1 MRRPRRGWPALDA
14 SGGDIYEK
22 KKTGG
27 IERTRQL
34 RKTAH
39 MVVEKSPEEP
49 AVAPPAQRALILM
62 LCALVIGAAASLAAI
77 GLTDAVSWLN
87 DGLLIAPRA
96 RVQYEAAGWLVPLAT
111 VAVPAL
117 GGLIVGLIWRY
128 VSSARRPLGPPD
140 VIEAVQFERALPD
153 LRSGVASTLA
163 AMVSLGFG
171 ASVGQYGPMVYLGA
185 MLGGLVRRLRL
196 GVPNLPAIAV
206 ACGVAAAIAT
216 AFNAPVAG
224 LVFAHEVVL
233 RHYSTQA
240 FAPTTVSA
248 VTGYVLANV
257 VFERPA
263 LFLVQFDGVAHG
275 YEFVLFGLLGLLC
288 AGLAMGFMRLI
299 LRIATLAAQSRLPV
313 LLRPMAA
320 GLALGVTALW
330 LPDVLGI
337 GKEALRFATIEGA
350 FGAGELAVLVTAKI
364 ALTALC
370 IGFGFAGGVFS
381 PALLIGILFGALFW
395 TAIDSTGLAPTSGVA
410 VYAICGMMALT
421 SPVIGAPLTTILIVF
436 ELTRNYDLTIAAM
449 VAVVFSNLIAHRFF
463 GRSLFDVQLARRGT
477 DLSAGRDRARL
488 QAMPITTCLTHDM
501 IRATHEEP
509 LKDIQ
514 NRLAASPWSE
524 AYVTDAEG
532 RFVGVLPQGAE
543 TPEPPSLQF
552 HDTTTVLEAMQSL
565 RGFIGDAIP
574 VVDRDTGKLI
584 GVVSE
589 ASVIEAYLDISQTLR
604 REENAVL

>member
-1 MRRPRRGWPALDA
+1 
-14 SGGDIYEK
+14 
-22 KKTGG
+22 
-27 IERTRQL
+27 
-34 RKTAH
+34 
-39 MVVEKSPEEP
+39 MVDEHSPDLP

-62 LCALVIGAAASLAAI
+62 LCALCIGAAASLAAI
-77 GLTDAVSWLN
+77 GLTDAVLWLN
-87 DGLLIAPRA
+87 DSLLIAPRA

-128 VSSARRPLGPPD
+128 LSPAGRPLGPPD
-140 VIEAVQFERALPD
+140 VIGAVQFERALPD
-153 LRSGVASTLA
+153 LRSGGASTLA

-206 ACGVAAAIAT
+206 ACGVAAAIST

-263 LFLVQFDGVAHG
+263 LFLVQFEGVAHG

-288 AGLAMGFMRLI
+288 AGLAMLFMRLI
-299 LRIATLAAQSRLPV
+299 LRIAALAAQSRVPA

-320 GLALGVTALW
+320 GLALGITALW

-350 FGAGELAVLVTAKI
+350 FGAGELAVLVAAKI

-395 TAIDSTGLAPTSGVA
+395 TALDSTGIAPTSGVA

-463 GRSLFDVQLARRGT
+463 GRSLFDVQLARRGS

-488 QAMPITTCLTHDM
+488 QAMPITTCLTQDM
-501 IRATHEEP
+501 VRATQDDPVE
-509 LKDIQ
+509 DIQ

-524 AYVTDAEG
+524 AYVTDAKG
-532 RFVGVLPQGAE
+532 RFVGVLPQGE
-543 TPEPPSLQF
+543 DTPKPPSLQF
-552 HDTTTVLEAMQSL
+552 HASTTVLEAMQAL

-574 VVDRDTGKLI
+574 VVDRDSGQLI

-589 ASVIEAYLDISQTLR
+589 ASVIEAYLDISQALR

>member
-1 MRRPRRGWPALDA
+1 
-14 SGGDIYEK
+14 
-22 KKTGG
+22 
-27 IERTRQL
+27 
-34 RKTAH
+34 
-39 MVVEKSPEEP
+39 
-49 AVAPPAQRALILM
+49 
-62 LCALVIGAAASLAAI
+62 LAAI
-77 GLTDAVSWLN
+77 GLTDAVLWLN
-87 DGLLIAPRA
+87 DVLLIAPRS
-96 RVQYEAAGWLVPLAT
+96 RVQFEDAGMLVPLAT
-111 VAVPAL
+111 VTVPAL
-117 GGLIVGLIWRY
+117 GGLLVALIWRY
-128 VSSARRPLGPPD
+128 LSPAGRPLGPPD
-140 VIEAVQFERALPD
+140 VIHAVQFEQALPN
-153 LRSGVASTLA
+153 LRSGTASTFA

-263 LFLVQFDGVAHG
+263 LFLVRFDGVQHG
-275 YEFVLFGLLGLLC
+275 YEFALFGLLGLLC
-288 AGLAMGFMRLI
+288 AGLAMLFMRLI
-299 LRIATLAAQSRLPV
+299 LRIASLAAQSRLPA

-320 GLALGVTALW
+320 GLALGLTALW

-370 IGFGFAGGVFS
+370 IGLGFAGGVFS
-381 PALLIGILFGALFW
+381 PALLIGIFFGALFW

-488 QAMPITTCLTHDM
+488 QAMPITSCLTRDM
-501 IRATHEEP
+501 VRANVNEP
-509 LKDIQ
+509 MEDIQ
-514 NRLAASPWSE
+514 SRLAAAPWSE
-524 AYVTDAEG
+524 AYLTDAKG
-532 RFVGVLPQGAE
+532 RFAGVLAQGDKAVK
-543 TPEPPSLQF
+543 PPALMF
-552 HDTTTVLEAMQSL
+552 DDTTTVLEAMQAL

-574 VVDRDTGKLI
+574 VVDHDTGKLI